1 MKIKSLFNILSSYGY
16 WLPQILFFEI
26 YYLLKGYKK
35 STVKILNNNRFT
47 DNIPCPYFILHKIK
61 KFFPGGSASGGKPIV
76 FGLVILLIIWALSG
90 LSRVLPDEQGV
101 VLRFGKFV
109 KTTQPGLNYH
119 LPFPVESVLTP
130 KVTKVNRI
138 DIGFRS
144 ASDSGRTSG
153 IDDVSEESL
162 MLTGDENIVN
172 IDFSVFWV
180 IKDAGKFLF
189 KIQSPV
195 ETVKAAAETAMREVI
210 AKSKLQSIL
219 TEGRSKIEIETQ
231 EIAQSLL
238 DEYESGIQITQVQ
251 TQKADPPDEVIDA
264 FRDVQ
269 AARADMERAKNE
281 AEAYQNDVIPRARGE
296 AAKILQEAEAYKKQV
311 VAAAEGEASRFLAI
325 YNEYAKAKRVTQ
337 ERMYLETMEKVL
349 ADIDKVIIDKKAGG
363 VVPYLPLPELGKKK
377 KGTDTQ

>member
-1 MKIKSLFNILSSYGY
+1 MVDDFKGRGGSPWGTPPGGGNGSGRGPVPPNIDEIIRNIQEKIKRF
-16 WLPQILFFEI
+16 LPSGSTGGNKP
-26 YYLLKGYKK
+26 LL
-35 STVKILNNNRFT
+35 
-47 DNIPCPYFILHKIK
+47 
-61 KFFPGGSASGGKPIV
+61 
-76 FGLVILLIIWALSG
+76 FGLIIIAIIWALSG
-90 LSRVLPDEQGV
+90 LYRVLPDEQGI

-109 KTTQPGLNYH
+109 STTQPGLNYH
-119 LPFPVESVLTP
+119 FPYPIETVLTP

-144 ASDSGRTSG
+144 GSDTGFSSAGVA
-153 IDDVSEESL
+153 DVPEESL

-189 KIQSPV
+189 KIQDPAA
-195 ETVKAAAETAMREVI
+195 TVKATAETAMREVI

-238 DEYESGIQITQVQ
+238 DEYESGIEITQVQ
-251 TQKADPPDEVIDA
+251 TQKADPPDQVIDA

-281 AEAYQNDVIPRARGE
+281 AQAYQNDVIPRARGE
-296 AAKILQEAEAYKKQV
+296 AAKILQQAEAYKKQV
-311 VAAAEGEASRFLAI
+311 VAKAEGEASRFLAI
-325 YNEYAKAKRVTQ
+325 YKEYSNAKRVTK

-349 ADIDKVIIDKKAGG
+349 AAVDKVIIEKNASTG
-363 VVPYLPLPELGKKK
+363 VVPYLALPEIKKK
-377 KGTDTQ
+377 AKVTE

>member
-1 MKIKSLFNILSSYGY
+1 MVDDFKGRGGSPWGTSPGGGNGSGRGPVPPNIDEIIRNIQEKIKRF
-16 WLPQILFFEI
+16 LPSGSTGGNKP
-26 YYLLKGYKK
+26 LL
-35 STVKILNNNRFT
+35 
-47 DNIPCPYFILHKIK
+47 
-61 KFFPGGSASGGKPIV
+61 
-76 FGLVILLIIWALSG
+76 FGLIIVAIIWALSG
-90 LSRVLPDEQGV
+90 LYRVLPDEQGI

-109 KTTQPGLNYH
+109 STTQPGLNYH
-119 LPFPVESVLTP
+119 FPYPIETVLTP

-144 ASDSGRTSG
+144 GSDTGFSSAGVA
-153 IDDVSEESL
+153 DVPEESL

-189 KIQSPV
+189 KIQDPAA
-195 ETVKAAAETAMREVI
+195 TVKAAAETAMREVI

-219 TEGRSKIEIETQ
+219 TEGRSQIEIETQ

-251 TQKADPPDEVIDA
+251 TQKADPPDQVIDA

-281 AEAYQNDVIPRARGE
+281 AQAYQNDVIPRARGE
-296 AAKILQEAEAYKKQV
+296 AAKILQQAEAYKKQV
-311 VAAAEGEASRFLAI
+311 VAKAEGEASRFLAI
-325 YNEYAKAKRVTQ
+325 YKEYSNAKRVTK

-349 ADIDKVIIDKKAGG
+349 AAVDKVIIEKNASTG
-363 VVPYLPLPELGKKK
+363 VVPYLALPEIKKK
-377 KGTDTQ
+377 AKVTE

>member
-1 MKIKSLFNILSSYGY
+1 MVDDFKGRGGSPWGSPPGGGNGSGRGPTPPDIDELIKKI
-16 WLPQILFFEI
+16 Q
-26 YYLLKGYKK
+26 
-35 STVKILNNNRFT
+35 KIINRF
-47 DNIPCPYFILHKIK
+47 L
-61 KFFPGGSASGGKPIV
+61 PGGGAKGGKPLIL
-76 FGLVILLIIWALSG
+76 GLIILAIIWAASG
-90 LSRVLPDEQGV
+90 LYRVLPDEQGV

-119 LPFPVESVLTP
+119 FPYPIETALTP
-130 KVTKVNRI
+130 KVTKVNRM

-144 ASDSGRTSG
+144 GSDSGFSSAG
-153 IDDVSEESL
+153 VADVPEESL

-195 ETVKAAAETAMREVI
+195 VTVKAAAETAMREVV
-210 AKSKLQSIL
+210 ARSKLQPIL
-219 TEGRSKIEIETQ
+219 TEGRSSIEIETQ
-231 EIAQSLL
+231 KIMQGLL

-269 AARADMERAKNE
+269 AARADMERSKNE
-281 AEAYQNDVIPRARGE
+281 AEAYQNDVIPRARGD
-296 AAKILQEAEAYKKQV
+296 AAKILQEAEAYKKKV
-311 VAAAEGEASRFLAI
+311 VAMSEGEASRFLAI
-325 YNEYAKAKRVTQ
+325 YNEYKLAKRVTQ

-349 ADIDKVIIDKKAGG
+349 ADIDKVIIDRKAGG
-363 VVPYLPLPELGKKK
+363 VVPYLPLPELTKKS

>member
-1 MKIKSLFNILSSYGY
+1 MANGNDF
-16 WLPQILFFEI
+16 
-26 YYLLKGYKK
+26 KGG
-35 STVKILNNNRFT
+35 S
-47 DNIPCPYFILHKIK
+47 PWGSP
-61 KFFPGGSASGGKPIV
+61 PGGGNGSGRGGQRPPNIDEVVEKIQKLISKLIPGGKSGGGKPII
-76 FGLVILLIIWALSG
+76 FGLILLVIVWAFSG
-90 LSRVLPDEQGV
+90 LYRVLPDEQGV

-109 KTTQPGLNYH
+109 STTQPGLNYH
-119 LPFPVESVLTP
+119 IPYPVETVLTP

-153 IDDVSEESL
+153 VGDVPEESL

-195 ETVKAAAETAMREVI
+195 ETVKAAGETAMREVI
-210 AKSKLQSIL
+210 AKSNLQPIL
-219 TEGRSKIEIETQ
+219 TAGRSRIEIEVEDIIQ
-231 EIAQSLL
+231 RLL

-251 TQKADPPDEVIDA
+251 TQKADPPDQVIDA

-269 AARADMERAKNE
+269 AARADMVRSKNE
-281 AEAYQNDVIPRARGE
+281 AEAYANDVIPRARGD
-296 AAKILQEAEAYKKQV
+296 AAKILQEAEAYKQQV
-311 VAAAEGEASRFLAI
+311 VAAAEGEASRFVAI
-325 YNEYAKAKRVTQ
+325 YNEYAKAKQVTQ

-349 ADIDKVIIDKKAGG
+349 ADINKVIIDKKSGG
-363 VVPYLPLPELGKKK
+363 VVPYLPLPELSKKA
-377 KGTDTQ
+377 TN

>member
-1 MKIKSLFNILSSYGY
+1 MANGNDF
-16 WLPQILFFEI
+16 
-26 YYLLKGYKK
+26 KGG
-35 STVKILNNNRFT
+35 S
-47 DNIPCPYFILHKIK
+47 PWGSP
-61 KFFPGGSASGGKPIV
+61 PGGKNGSGRGGRRPPNIDEVIEKIQKLINNFIPGGKSSGSKPII
-76 FGLVILLIIWALSG
+76 FGLILLIVVWAFSG
-90 LSRVLPDEQGV
+90 LYRVLPDEQGV
-101 VLRFGKFV
+101 VLRFGKFTS
-109 KTTQPGLNYH
+109 TTQPGLNYH
-119 LPFPVESVLTP
+119 IPYPVETVLTP

-138 DIGFRS
+138 DIGFRA

-153 IDDVSEESL
+153 IGDVSEESL

-180 IKDAGKFLF
+180 IKDAGQFLF

-269 AARADMERAKNE
+269 AARADMERSKNE
-281 AEAYQNDVIPRARGE
+281 AEAYANDVIPRARGE

-311 VAAAEGEASRFLAI
+311 VAAAEGEASRFVAI

-349 ADIDKVIIDKKAGG
+349 ADIDKVIIDRKAGG
-363 VVPYLPLPELGKKK
+363 VVPYLPLPELSKK
-377 KGTDTQ
+377 KGSDTQ

>member
-1 MKIKSLFNILSSYGY
+1 M
-16 WLPQILFFEI
+16 
-26 YYLLKGYKK
+26 
-35 STVKILNNNRFT
+35 
-47 DNIPCPYFILHKIK
+47 
-61 KFFPGGSASGGKPIV
+61 PGGKSGSSKPIIL
-76 FGLVILLIIWALSG
+76 GLVLLIAIWAFSG
-90 LSRVLPDEQGV
+90 LYRVLPDEQGV
-101 VLRFGKFV
+101 VLRFGKFTS
-109 KTTQPGLNYH
+109 TTQPGLNYH
-119 LPFPVESVLTP
+119 IPYPIETVLTP

-144 ASDSGRTSG
+144 ASDTGRTSG
-153 IDDVSEESL
+153 VDDVSEESL

-238 DEYESGIQITQVQ
+238 DEYESGIQLTQVQ

-269 AARADMERAKNE
+269 AARADMERSKNE

-311 VAAAEGEASRFLAI
+311 VAAAEGEASRFVAI

-349 ADIDKVIIDKKAGG
+349 ADIDKVIIDRKAGG
-363 VVPYLPLPELGKKK
+363 VVPYLPLPELSKK
-377 KGTDTQ
+377 KGSDTQ